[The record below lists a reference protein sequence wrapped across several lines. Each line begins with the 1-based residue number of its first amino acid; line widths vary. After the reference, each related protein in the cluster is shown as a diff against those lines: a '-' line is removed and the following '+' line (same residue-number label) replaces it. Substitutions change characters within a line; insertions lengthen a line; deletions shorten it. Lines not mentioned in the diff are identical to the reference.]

1 LNPSDQE
8 WPLKLIQTVK
18 MTHQRHLNL
27 FRSDYEDQKG
37 AAKSWIYASRQ
48 ESPKVETRG
57 WDRPDAVVI
66 VPWHTE
72 SQQLVVIREY
82 RVVLGG
88 YQIGFP
94 AGLMDEGETIGDT
107 ARRELFEETGL
118 TLRRVMRCSPPVY
131 SSSGM
136 TDEAVALVYVECDGA
151 PSDDANESS
160 EDIQVVFVDAVAAER
175 LVNDPAHKMDVKTW
189 MALSEFARCGAL

>member
-1 LNPSDQE
+1 M
-8 WPLKLIQTVK
+8 KLIQTQK
-18 MTHQRHLNL
+18 ITRQRHLNL
-27 FRSDYEDQKG
+27 FRSDYRDQRG
-37 AAKSWIYASRQ
+37 ASRSWIFASRQ
-48 ESPKVETRG
+48 AAARNQTND

-72 SQQLVVIREY
+72 RQQMVVIREY

-94 AGLMDEGETIGDT
+94 AGLIDPGETLRET

-118 TLRRVMRCSPPVY
+118 TMKRVLRHSPPVY

-136 TDEAVALVYVECDGA
+136 TDEAVALVYVECDGT
-151 PSDDANESS
+151 PSDRANESS
-160 EDIQVVFVDAVAAER
+160 EDIQVVFVDAAAATR
-175 LVNDPAHKMDVKTW
+175 LINDPVQKMDVKTW
-189 MALSEFARCGAL
+189 MALAEFARHGAP